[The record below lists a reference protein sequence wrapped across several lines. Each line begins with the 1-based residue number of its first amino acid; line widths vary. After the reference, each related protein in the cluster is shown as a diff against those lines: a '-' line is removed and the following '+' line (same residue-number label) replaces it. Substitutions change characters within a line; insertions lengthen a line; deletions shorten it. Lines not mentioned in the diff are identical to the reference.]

1 MSRRLPLRTM
11 ILVIAT
17 WGVWPAMAP
26 AAVLITRGETIKHV
40 ADIPS
45 PAKENLSADLQII
58 AKRNVQPAVGFAY
71 KYWGI
76 FWIDFWT
83 WDGRFCIY
91 EDRTLYGA
99 PPVPALAALLN

>member
-1 MSRRLPLRTM
+1 MSRRSAFGTL
-11 ILVIAT
+11 ILTAVAYCA
-17 WGVWPAMAP
+17 WPAPAS

-45 PAKENLSADLQII
+45 PEKENLQADLLRI
-58 AKRNVQPAVGFAY
+58 ANRNVQPAVGFAY

-91 EDRTLYGA
+91 EDKTLYGE
-99 PPVPALAALLN
+99 PPVA